1 VCVCVYVY
9 IIYICCEAFESRI
22 ALNELRC
29 TLKDQEER
37 AEEKVAEVEAAAVR
51 KKENELKK

>member
-1 VCVCVYVY
+1 
-9 IIYICCEAFESRI
+9 
-22 ALNELRC
+22 LNELRC

>member
-1 VCVCVYVY
+1 MYVC
-9 IIYICCEAFESRI
+9 ILRT

-37 AEEKVAEVEAAAVR
+37 AAEAMAEMEAAAVR
-51 KKENELKK
+51 YI